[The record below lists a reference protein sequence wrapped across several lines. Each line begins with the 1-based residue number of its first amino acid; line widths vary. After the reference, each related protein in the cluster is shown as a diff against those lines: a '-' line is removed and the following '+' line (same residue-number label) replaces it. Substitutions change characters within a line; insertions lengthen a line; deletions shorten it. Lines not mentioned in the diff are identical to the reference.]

1 MNAVEV
7 QSLSKIFETKEGPL
21 LRKVPKKVVAVDQ
34 ISFGVSKGEILGL
47 LGPNGAGKTTTIK
60 MLCTLIT
67 PSSGDAF
74 VNGNSVF
81 RDQQKVRENLG
92 VMLTGERTMYWKLTG
107 RENLEYFA
115 AMYHLNPLDT
125 KKRIDELLALVGL
138 KQHEHMYVENYSTGM
153 RVRLSF
159 AKAILND
166 APVLLFD
173 EPTASLDPQSS
184 RLIRDT
190 IQTLKKEGHAIIL
203 TTHNMEEADLL
214 SDRVAII
221 DSGRI
226 VALGSPPELKDKIKS
241 DDIIEIEA
249 RNLSG
254 ITVNAL
260 ETFSE
265 VSKVAITVDS
275 QSNEKS
281 SLRIHAMKGKEI
293 LPKVLEYLVRKQVS
307 VTKVSFIEPTLE
319 DVFISET
326 GEEPQRL
333 RCEPCQGIGQ
343 QSMHSRQSS
352 GRD

>member
-1 MNAVEV
+1 
-7 QSLSKIFETKEGPL
+7 LSKIFETKEGPL
-21 LRKVPKKVVAVDQ
+21 LRKVPKKVVAVDG
-34 ISFGVSKGEILGL
+34 ISFGVPKGEIFGL

-67 PSSGDAF
+67 PTSGDAF
-74 VNGNSVF
+74 VNGYSVA

-92 VMLTGERTMYWKLTG
+92 VMLTGERTLYWKLTG

-115 AMYHLNPLDT
+115 ALYHLDPLDVR
-125 KKRIDELLALVGL
+125 KRIDELLDLVGL
-138 KQHEHMYVENYSTGM
+138 KQHEDMLVENYSTGM

-190 IQTLKKEGHAIIL
+190 IRGLKREGHAIIL

-221 DSGRI
+221 DRGSI
-226 VALGSPPELKDKIKS
+226 VALGSPSELKEKVKS
-241 DDIIEIEA
+241 SDVIEIEA
-249 RNLSG
+249 RNLSDR
-254 ITVNAL
+254 TVDAI

-265 VSKVAITVDS
+265 VSKVAVTADPHS
-275 QSNEKS
+275 SEKG
-281 SLRIHAMKGKEI
+281 SLRIHAEKGKEV
-293 LPKVLEYLVRKQVS
+293 LPKILEFLVRKQVS

-326 GEEPQRL
+326 GRSL
-333 RCEPCQGIGQ
+333 R
-343 QSMHSRQSS
+343 
-352 GRD
+352 D

>member
-1 MNAVEV
+1 LNAVEV
-7 QSLSKIFETKEGPL
+7 QSLSKVFETKEGPL
-21 LRKVPKKVVAVDQ
+21 LRKVPKKVVAVDA
-34 ISFGVSKGEILGL
+34 ISFSVPSGEIFGL

-67 PSSGDAF
+67 PTTGDAF
-74 VNGNSVF
+74 VNGNSLANN
-81 RDQQKVRENLG
+81 QQKVRENLG
-92 VMLTGERTMYWKLTG
+92 VMLTGERTLYWKLTG

-115 AMYHLNPLDT
+115 ALYHLDPLDAR
-125 KKRIDELLALVGL
+125 KRIDELLDLVGL
-138 KQHEHMYVENYSTGM
+138 KQHENMFVENYSTGM

-159 AKAILND
+159 TKAILND

-190 IQTLKKEGHAIIL
+190 IRGLKKEGHAIIL

-221 DSGRI
+221 DRGRI
-226 VALGSPPELKDKIKS
+226 VALGSPSELKDKVKS
-241 DDIIEIEA
+241 NDIIEIEA
-249 RNLSG
+249 RNLSDQ
-254 ITVNAL
+254 TVNAL

-265 VSKVAITVDS
+265 VSKVAVASDPQLS
-275 QSNEKS
+275 EKG
-281 SLRIHAMKGKEI
+281 SLRIHTEKGKEV
-293 LPKVLEYLVRKQVS
+293 LPKVLEFLVRKQVS

-326 GEEPQRL
+326 GRSL
-333 RCEPCQGIGQ
+333 R
-343 QSMHSRQSS
+343 
-352 GRD
+352 D

>member
-21 LRKVPKKVVAVDQ
+21 LRKVRKKVVAVEA
-34 ISFGVSKGEILGL
+34 ISFSVPKGEIFGL

-67 PSSGDAF
+67 PTSGDAF
-74 VNGNSVF
+74 VNGNSVAS
-81 RDQQKVRENLG
+81 DQQKVRESLG
-92 VMLTGERTMYWKLTG
+92 VMLTGERTLYWKLTG

-115 AMYHLNPLDT
+115 ALYHLDPMDSKT
-125 KKRIDELLALVGL
+125 RIDELLDLVGL
-138 KQHEHMYVENYSTGM
+138 KQHEDMLVENYSTGM

-159 AKAILND
+159 VKAILND

-190 IQTLKKEGHAIIL
+190 IRRLKKEGHAIIL

-221 DSGRI
+221 DRGRI
-226 VALGSPPELKDKIKS
+226 VALGSPSELKDKVKS
-241 DDIIEIEA
+241 SDVIEIEA
-249 RNLSG
+249 RNLSDH
-254 ITVNAL
+254 TVDAL

-265 VSKVAITVDS
+265 VSKVAIAIDP
-275 QSNEKS
+275 QSNEKG
-281 SLRIHAMKGKEI
+281 SLRIHAVKGKEV
-293 LPKVLEYLVRKQVS
+293 LPKILEFLVSKQVQ

-326 GEEPQRL
+326 GRSL
-333 RCEPCQGIGQ
+333 R
-343 QSMHSRQSS
+343 
-352 GRD
+352 D

>member
-1 MNAVEV
+1 LDSVEV

-21 LRKVPKKVVAVDQ
+21 LRKVPKKVVAVDG
-34 ISFGVSKGEILGL
+34 ISFSVPKGEIFGL

-67 PSSGDAF
+67 PTSGDAF
-74 VNGNSVF
+74 VNGYSVA

-92 VMLTGERTMYWKLTG
+92 VMLTGERTLYWKLTG

-115 AMYHLNPLDT
+115 ALYHLDPLDIR
-125 KKRIDELLALVGL
+125 KRIDELLDLVGL
-138 KQHEHMYVENYSTGM
+138 KQHEDMLVENYSTGM

-159 AKAILND
+159 TKAILND

-190 IQTLKKEGHAIIL
+190 IRGMKSKGHAIIL

-221 DSGRI
+221 DRGSI
-226 VALGSPPELKDKIKS
+226 VALGSPSELKEKVKS
-241 DDIIEIEA
+241 SDVIEIQA
-249 RNLSG
+249 RNLHDYNVDA
-254 ITVNAL
+254 I

-265 VSKVAITVDS
+265 VSKVAVTADPHS
-275 QSNEKS
+275 SEKG
-281 SLRIHAMKGKEI
+281 SLRIHVEKGKEV
-293 LPKVLEYLVRKQVS
+293 LPKILEFLVRKQVS

-326 GEEPQRL
+326 GRSL
-333 RCEPCQGIGQ
+333 R
-343 QSMHSRQSS
+343 
-352 GRD
+352 D

>member
-1 MNAVEV
+1 LNAVEV

-21 LRKVPKKVVAVDQ
+21 LRKVPKKVVAVDG
-34 ISFGVSKGEILGL
+34 ISFSVPKGEIFGL

-67 PSSGDAF
+67 PTSGDAF
-74 VNGNSVF
+74 INGNSLAS
-81 RDQQKVRENLG
+81 DQQKVRESLG
-92 VMLTGERTMYWKLTG
+92 VMLTGERTLYWKLTG

-115 AMYHLNPLDT
+115 ALYHLDPLDAR
-125 KKRIDELLALVGL
+125 KRIDELLDLVGL
-138 KQHEHMYVENYSTGM
+138 KQHEHMLVENYSTGM

-190 IQTLKKEGHAIIL
+190 IRSLKKEGHAIIL

-221 DSGRI
+221 DRGSI
-226 VALGSPPELKDKIKS
+226 VALGSPSELKDKVKS
-241 DDIIEIEA
+241 SDVIEIEA
-249 RNLSG
+249 RNLSDR
-254 ITVNAL
+254 IVNAL

-265 VSKVAITVDS
+265 VSKIALATDP
-275 QSNEKS
+275 QSSEKG
-281 SLRIHAMKGKEI
+281 SLRIHAEKGKEV
-293 LPKVLEYLVRKQVS
+293 LPKVLEFLVRKQVS

-326 GEEPQRL
+326 GRSL
-333 RCEPCQGIGQ
+333 R
-343 QSMHSRQSS
+343 
-352 GRD
+352 D

>member
-1 MNAVEV
+1 LKSVEV
-7 QSLSKIFETKEGPL
+7 QSLSKTFETKEGPL
-21 LRKVPKKVVAVDQ
+21 LRKVPKKVVAVDA
-34 ISFGVSKGEILGL
+34 ISFSVPKGEIFGL

-67 PSSGDAF
+67 PTSGDAF
-74 VNGNSVF
+74 VNGYSVAK
-81 RDQQKVRENLG
+81 DQQKVRENLG
-92 VMLTGERTMYWKLTG
+92 VMLTGERTLYWKLTG

-115 AMYHLNPLDT
+115 ALYHLEPADAR
-125 KKRIDELLALVGL
+125 KRIDELLDLVGL
-138 KQHEHMYVENYSTGM
+138 KQHENMLVENYSTGM

-190 IQTLKKEGHAIIL
+190 IRGLKKEQHAVIL

-221 DSGRI
+221 DRGGI
-226 VALGSPPELKDKIKS
+226 VALGSPTELKEKVKS
-241 DDIIEIEA
+241 SDIIEIEA
-249 RNLSG
+249 RNLSDR
-254 ITVNAL
+254 TVNAI

-265 VSKVAITVDS
+265 VSKVAATTDP
-275 QSNEKS
+275 QSSEKGS
-281 SLRIHAMKGKEI
+281 VRIHAEKGKEV
-293 LPKVLEYLVRKQVS
+293 LPKILEFLVRKQVS

-326 GEEPQRL
+326 GRSL
-333 RCEPCQGIGQ
+333 R
-343 QSMHSRQSS
+343 
-352 GRD
+352 D

>member
-1 MNAVEV
+1 LLVVLLSISRCALNSVEV
-7 QSLSKIFETKEGPL
+7 QSLSKTFETKEGPL
-21 LRKVPKKVVAVDQ
+21 LRKVPKKVVAVDG
-34 ISFGVSKGEILGL
+34 ISFSVPKGEIFGL

-67 PSSGDAF
+67 PTSGDAF
-74 VNGNSVF
+74 VNGYSVA

-92 VMLTGERTMYWKLTG
+92 VMLTGERTLYWKLTG

-115 AMYHLNPLDT
+115 ALYHLDPLDAR
-125 KKRIDELLALVGL
+125 KRIDELLDLVGL
-138 KQHEHMYVENYSTGM
+138 RQHEHTFVENYSTGM

-190 IQTLKKEGHAIIL
+190 IRGLKKEGHAIIL
-203 TTHNMEEADLL
+203 TTHNMEEADVL

-221 DSGRI
+221 DRGSI
-226 VALGSPPELKDKIKS
+226 VALGSPWELKEKVKS
-241 DDIIEIEA
+241 SDVIEIEA
-249 RNLSG
+249 RNLSDR
-254 ITVNAL
+254 TVDAI

-265 VSKVAITVDS
+265 VSKVAATADP
-275 QSNEKS
+275 QSSEKG
-281 SLRIHAMKGKEI
+281 SLRIHAEKGKEV
-293 LPKVLEYLVRKQVS
+293 LPKILEFLVRKQVS
-307 VTKVSFIEPTLE
+307 VTRVSFIEPTLE

-326 GEEPQRL
+326 GRSL
-333 RCEPCQGIGQ
+333 R
-343 QSMHSRQSS
+343 
-352 GRD
+352 D